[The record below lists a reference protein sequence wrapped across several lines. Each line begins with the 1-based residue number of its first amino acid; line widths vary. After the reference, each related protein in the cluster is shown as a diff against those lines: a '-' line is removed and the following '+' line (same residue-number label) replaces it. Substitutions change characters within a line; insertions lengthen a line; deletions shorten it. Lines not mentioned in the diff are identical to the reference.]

1 MAKSREKRTEDS
13 LSGRNFEVIQ
23 VLSDT
28 NRIRILRLLSEK
40 GELCAQDILAY
51 FPITQP
57 TLSHHMNVLLD
68 TRLVD
73 ARKSGRR
80 VFYSVSREGLLGI
93 IGFFTSLL
101 ENPSA
106 LPAVETEKTAV
117 LPKQEKSVK
126 MEIDN
131 SREKDHI
138 KEKDKERLKDRDNLK
153 AKDGLKEKSGKKDKK
168 KKKKKKD

>member
-1 MAKSREKRTEDS
+1 MAKSREKSKTDS

-28 NRIRILRLLSEK
+28 NRIRILRLLADK
-40 GELCAQDILAY
+40 GELCAQDILTH

-68 TRLVD
+68 NRLVE

-80 VFYSVSREGLLGI
+80 VFYSVSRKGLEDI
-93 IGFFTSLL
+93 IGFFSSLL
-101 ENPSA
+101 ETPSA
-106 LPAVETEKTAV
+106 GSVIQAEGMEAFPGTEKSRKKVKDNA
-117 LPKQEKSVK
+117 KEK
-126 MEIDN
+126 EN
-131 SREKDHI
+131 L
-138 KEKDKERLKDRDNLK
+138 KEKDKDNLK
-153 AKDGLKEKSGKKDKK
+153 EKEKSGKKEKK